1 MLEDGFKLKNGFTY
15 HNVDQNSELW
25 FDMRAGK
32 LTSSKLGIVMANF
45 GKSFGEPAKKY
56 AKVIAVEQIRKAPV
70 ASSFSNDHME
80 RGHEQEPLARTLYE
94 QETFSTVDNGGFFCS
109 DEVGCSPDGL
119 IMDDGVNEIKCVIA
133 NIHYDNVKRQKI
145 DPAYNW
151 QCIGNLKFTERDWID
166 FISYC
171 ADYPEGKQ
179 LFVHRG
185 RKEEFTEQF
194 EMIDQR
200 IDEFMSLVR
209 ANKETIINSSYFNQ

>member
-1 MLEDGFKLKNGFTY
+1 MLKYIDVE
-15 HNVDQNSELW
+15 QNSDSW
-25 FDMRAGK
+25 FEMRAGK

-45 GKSFGEPAKKY
+45 GKVFGDPAKKY
-56 AKVIAVEQIRKAPV
+56 AKVIAVEQIRKSPV
-70 ASSFSNDHME
+70 MSSFSNDHMS
-80 RGHEQEPLARTLYE
+80 RGHEQEPLARALYE

-109 DEVGCSPDGL
+109 GEIGCSPDGL
-119 IMDDGVNEIKCVIA
+119 VKKDGVIEIKAVIA

-145 DPAYNW
+145 DPAYKW
-151 QCIGNLKFTERDWID
+151 QCMGNLKFTGRDWID

-171 ADYPEGKQ
+171 DDYPEGKQ
-179 LFVHRG
+179 LFVQRG

-209 ANKETIINSSYFNQ
+209 ANKETILNSSYFNQ

>member
-1 MLEDGFKLKNGFTY
+1 MLDY
-15 HNVDQNSELW
+15 VDVAQNTDEW

-32 LTSSKLGIVMANF
+32 LTSSKLGIVMAKF
-45 GKSFGEPAKKY
+45 GQAFGDPAKKY
-56 AKVIAVEQIRKAPV
+56 AKVIAVEQLKKAPV
-70 ASSFSNDHME
+70 TSSFSNDHMD
-80 RGHEQEPLARTLYE
+80 RGHEQEPLARALYE
-94 QETFSTVDNGGFFCS
+94 QETFSTVDNGGFFCN
-109 DEVGCSPDGL
+109 DLIGCSPDGL
-119 IMDDGVNEIKCVIA
+119 VRQDGVIEIKAVIA
-133 NIHYDNVKRQKI
+133 NIHYDNVNRQKI

-151 QCIGNLKFTERDWID
+151 QCIGNLKFTGRDWID

-209 ANKETIINSSYFNQ
+209 AMKEQIFNSSYFNQ